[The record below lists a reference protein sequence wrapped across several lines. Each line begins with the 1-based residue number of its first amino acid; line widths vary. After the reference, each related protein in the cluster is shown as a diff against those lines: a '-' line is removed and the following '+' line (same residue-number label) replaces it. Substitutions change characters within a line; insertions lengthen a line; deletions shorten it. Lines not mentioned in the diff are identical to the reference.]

1 MAFETCKVHCTDTDK
16 TLTADILKRSDRR
29 LEVSLQGT
37 TTKLIMSRTELKRPY
52 VGNMSGMEFT
62 TRG

>member
-1 MAFETCKVHCTDTDK
+1 MTYETCNVTCTDTDK
-16 TLTADILKRSDRR
+16 TIKADVLKRSDKR
-29 LEVSLQGT
+29 LEVALHGT
-37 TTKLIMSRTELKRPY
+37 TTKLILSRTDLKRPY